1 MNVAETKIR
10 DEAKV
15 NGLDVDDLG
24 SLVVAMLHEN
34 FDVPIGSLI
43 FRNMIKED
51 SDKLDEVATEI
62 AELFLEEYE
71 REDEKRNEKKNS

>member
-34 FDVPIGSLI
+34 FDDPIGSLI